1 MSLEDVLSSLTA
13 NVAQLLRLS
22 QKGKIYVGA
31 DADLV
36 VMDSDYNICNVMAL
50 GQWHMLNK
58 DLIVIGTFE

>member
-1 MSLEDVLSSLTA
+1 MHLEDVLSSLTA

-22 QKGKIYVGA
+22 QKGRVRVGA

-36 VMDSDYNICNVMAL
+36 VLDSDYSVSNVMAL

-58 DLIVIGTFE
+58 DLIVKGTFE